1 MIVDIIEALADVI
14 GHLIGALC
22 SSNGNSAFKRRR
34 NEYRKQN
41 PYDHR

>member
-1 MIVDIIEALADVI
+1 MILDLIELVGDVI
-14 GHLIGALC
+14 GHVIGALF

-34 NEYRKQN
+34 NEYRKRN